1 MSLRLETFNF
11 TLSLW
16 FLTVNTSSDG
26 ALITKRRPTS
36 PFNNVNVGIGTNV
49 ITNPGS
55 GGSIVTPSKK
65 IRFSI
70 RTDGNNQYLA
80 NTTNDIID
88 GQWKNITLIRNSGTV
103 SLYVNNAIQSLDII
117 YNRGTGINSN
127 ISVPNNSWFQGAV
140 ADDSTNYLN
149 GNIAQTLIY
158 NRALTQAEVLQNYNA
173 TKARYL

>member
-1 MSLRLETFNF
+1 MAGRISYYGNIVKDGLILDLDAAKRDSYPGTGTTWNDISGNQNNGTLVNGPTFNSGNGGSIVFDGVNDYANLSDPMSLRLETFNF

-36 PFNNVNVGIGTNV
+36 PFNNVIVGIGTNV

-88 GQWKNITLIRNSGTV
+88 G
-103 SLYVNNAIQSLDII
+103 
-117 YNRGTGINSN
+117 
-127 ISVPNNSWFQGAV
+127 
-140 ADDSTNYLN
+140 
-149 GNIAQTLIY
+149 
-158 NRALTQAEVLQNYNA
+158 
-173 TKARYL
+173 